1 MCRVCL
7 NLSSIIII
15 RKAGMHRIIKANLYA
30 KIIVVLLQRAM
41 PFYSV
46 NIIAYLFLLNCNFHV
61 SRSRQNGCFRELICL
76 LLFTLRK
83 KNFSSALE

>member
-1 MCRVCL
+1 MCLACL
-7 NLSSIIII
+7 NLSGIFII
-15 RKAGMHRIIKANLYA
+15 RKPGIHSIIKANLYA

-46 NIIAYLFLLNCNFHV
+46 NIIAYLFLLNRTFHV
-61 SRSRQNGCFRELICL
+61 SNSRQNGCFRELICL

-83 KNFSSALE
+83 KRQKL